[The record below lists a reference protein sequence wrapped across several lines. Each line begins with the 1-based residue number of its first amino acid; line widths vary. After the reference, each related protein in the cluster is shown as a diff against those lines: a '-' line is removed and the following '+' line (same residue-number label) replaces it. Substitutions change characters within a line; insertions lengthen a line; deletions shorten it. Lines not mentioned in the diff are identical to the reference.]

1 MKGLAQNGLL
11 IRVGDLDGPVE
22 DLVYLLSGFDLVISA
37 IDALS
42 QLAQITL
49 AKAAKEAG
57 VGRFIPCGFTIVCP
71 PGGVMLLRD
80 QVRRRYVIFWRS
92 IESNLRSCV

>member
-1 MKGLAQNGLL
+1 MRPSSVEKPAVKDLAQNGLP

-71 PGGVMLLRD
+71 PGVMLLRD
-80 QVRRRYVIFWRS
+80 QVRR
-92 IESNLRSCV
+92 